1 MRCVKRKELIMG
13 LISAAVNSV
22 TGVLQSQWKEYFYCD
37 SLPADVLAAKGRKKV
52 SGSASNN
59 RLNDNVISDGSVI
72 AVADGQC
79 MLIVEQ
85 GRVVDVCA
93 ETGEYIYDM
102 SSEPSVFTGDLG
114 ESVFKVFQEIGKR
127 FTYGG
132 IAGKDQRVY
141 YFNTKEI
148 VGNKFGT
155 PNPVPFRIVDKNIGL
170 DLDVGVRCFG
180 EYSYRLCNPILFY
193 TNICGNVSDAYTRS
207 NLDSQLK
214 AELLTALQPAFA
226 AISEKGIRY
235 SALPSHTTEICRALN
250 ENLKAKWRDLRGI
263 EIVSLSISSA
273 TISEEDERTIK
284 ELQRTAALR
293 DPSIAAAHL
302 AGAQAQA
309 MQDAAKNDAGAGIG
323 FYGLNMAA
331 QAGGLNAASLF
342 NMAAHQSAQNQ
353 NASPAVNYWICTG
366 CGTKNQGKFCTECGA
381 RKPSGALQYRCD
393 KCGWMPEDPTHPP
406 KFCPECG
413 DPFNAEDVV
422 S

>member
-1 MRCVKRKELIMG
+1 MKRKEIIMG

-22 TGVLQSQWKEYFYCD
+22 TGVAQSQWKEYFYCD
-37 SLPADVLAAKGRKKV
+37 AIPADILAVKGKKKV
-52 SGSASNN
+52 SGYGSSN

-79 MLIVEQ
+79 MLIVDQ
-85 GRVVDVCA
+85 GKVVDVCA

-114 ESVFKVFQEIGKR
+114 ESVIKVFQEIGKR

-148 VGNKFGT
+148 TGNKYGT
-155 PNPVPFRIVDKNIGL
+155 PNPVPFRIVDRNIGL

-180 EYSYRLCNPILFY
+180 EYSYRIANPILFY
-193 TNICGNVSDAYTRS
+193 TNICGNVNEAYSRT
-207 NLDSQLK
+207 NIDSQLK

-226 AISEKGIRY
+226 SISEKGIRY
-235 SALPSHTTEICRALN
+235 YELPGHTNIICDALN
-250 ENLKAKWRDLRGI
+250 DALKTKWRDLRGI
-263 EIVSLSISSA
+263 EVVSFSVSSA

-293 DPSIAAAHL
+293 DPAIAAAHL

-309 MQDAAKNDAGAGIG
+309 MQDAANNAAGAATG
-323 FYGLNMAA
+323 FYGMNMAA
-331 QAGGLNAASLF
+331 QAGGLNAATLF
-342 NMAAHQSAQNQ
+342 NLVSQQQTQTSQSA
-353 NASPAVNYWICTG
+353 ANYWICTS

-381 RKPSGALQYRCD
+381 KKPFGALQYRCD
-393 KCGWMPEDPTHPP
+393 KCGWMPADPTNPP

-413 DPFNAEDVV
+413 DPFNSDDIVK
-422 S
+422 

>member
-1 MRCVKRKELIMG
+1 MKRKEIIMG

-22 TGVLQSQWKEYFYCD
+22 TGVAQSQWKEYFYCD
-37 SLPADVLAAKGRKKV
+37 AIPADILAVKGKKKV
-52 SGSASNN
+52 SGYGSSN

-79 MLIVEQ
+79 MLIVDQ
-85 GRVVDVCA
+85 GKVVDVCA

-114 ESVFKVFQEIGKR
+114 ESVIKVFQEIGKR

-148 VGNKFGT
+148 TGNKYGT
-155 PNPVPFRIVDKNIGL
+155 PNPVPFRIVDRNIGL

-180 EYSYRLCNPILFY
+180 EYSYRIANPILFY
-193 TNICGNVSDAYTRS
+193 TNICGNVNEAYSRT
-207 NLDSQLK
+207 NIDSQLK

-226 AISEKGIRY
+226 SISEKGIRY
-235 SALPSHTTEICRALN
+235 YELPGHTNIICDALN
-250 ENLKAKWRDLRGI
+250 DALKTKWRDLRGI
-263 EIVSLSISSA
+263 EVVSFSVSSA

-293 DPSIAAAHL
+293 DPTIAAAHL

-309 MQDAAKNDAGAGIG
+309 MQDAANNAAGAATG
-323 FYGLNMAA
+323 FYGMNMAA
-331 QAGGLNAASLF
+331 QAGGLNAATLF
-342 NMAAHQSAQNQ
+342 NLVSQQQTQTSQSA
-353 NASPAVNYWICTG
+353 ANYWICTS

-381 RKPSGALQYRCD
+381 KKPFGALQYRCD
-393 KCGWMPEDPTHPP
+393 KCGWMPADPTNPP

-413 DPFNAEDVV
+413 DPFNSDDIVK
-422 S
+422 

>member
-1 MRCVKRKELIMG
+1 MG

-37 SLPADVLAAKGRKKV
+37 AIPADILVVKGRKKV
-52 SGSASNN
+52 SGYSSSS

-72 AVADGQC
+72 SVADGQC

-102 SSEPSVFTGDLG
+102 SSEPSAFTGDLG
-114 ESVFKVFQEIGKR
+114 ESVFKVFHEIGKR

-132 IAGKDQRVY
+132 VAGKDQRVY

-148 VGNKFGT
+148 VGNKYGT
-155 PNPVPFRIVDKNIGL
+155 PNPVPFRIVDKSIGL
-170 DLDVGVRCFG
+170 DIDVGVRCFG
-180 EYSYRLCNPILFY
+180 EYSYRLSNPILFY
-193 TNICGNVSDAYTRS
+193 TNICGNVNDTYSRS
-207 NLDSQLK
+207 NLDGQLK
-214 AELLTALQPAFA
+214 AELLTALQPTFA

-235 SALPSHTTEICRALN
+235 SALPGHTSEICDALN
-250 ENLKAKWRDLRGI
+250 EALKAKWRDLRGI
-263 EIVSLSISSA
+263 EIVSFSVSSA
-273 TISEEDERTIK
+273 TISEEDERMIK

-293 DPSIAAAHL
+293 DPAIAAAHL

-309 MQDAAKNDAGAGIG
+309 MQDAAKNAAGAATG
-323 FYGLNMAA
+323 FYGMNMAA
-331 QAGGLNAASLF
+331 QTGGLNAAGLF
-342 NMAAHQSAQNQ
+342 NMVAQQQNQ
-353 NASPAVNYWICTG
+353 AAQVTVNYWICTA

-393 KCGWMPEDPTHPP
+393 KCGWTPADPAHPP

-413 DPFNAEDVV
+413 DSFNSDDVV

>member
-1 MRCVKRKELIMG
+1 MG

-22 TGVLQSQWKEYFYCD
+22 TGVAQSQWKEYFYCD
-37 SLPADVLAAKGRKKV
+37 AIPADILAVKGKKKV
-52 SGSASNN
+52 SGYGSSN

-79 MLIVEQ
+79 MLIVDQ
-85 GRVVDVCA
+85 GKVVDVCA

-114 ESVFKVFQEIGKR
+114 ESVIKVFQEIGKR

-148 VGNKFGT
+148 TGNKYGT
-155 PNPVPFRIVDKNIGL
+155 PNPVPFRIVDRNIGL

-180 EYSYRLCNPILFY
+180 EYSYRIANPILFY
-193 TNICGNVSDAYTRS
+193 TNICGNVNEAYSRT
-207 NLDSQLK
+207 NIDSQLK

-226 AISEKGIRY
+226 SISEKGIRY
-235 SALPSHTTEICRALN
+235 YELPGHTNIICDALN
-250 ENLKAKWRDLRGI
+250 DALKTKWRDLRGI
-263 EIVSLSISSA
+263 EVVSFSVSSA

-293 DPSIAAAHL
+293 DPAIAAAHL

-309 MQDAAKNDAGAGIG
+309 MQDAANNAAGAATG
-323 FYGLNMAA
+323 FYGMNMAA
-331 QAGGLNAASLF
+331 QAGGLNAATLF
-342 NMAAHQSAQNQ
+342 NLVSQQQTQTSQSVA
-353 NASPAVNYWICTG
+353 NYWICTN

-381 RKPSGALQYRCD
+381 KKPSGALQYRCD
-393 KCGWMPEDPTHPP
+393 KCGWMPADPTNPP

-413 DPFNAEDVV
+413 DPFNSDDIVK
-422 S
+422 

>member
-1 MRCVKRKELIMG
+1 MG

-37 SLPADVLAAKGRKKV
+37 AIPADILVVKGRKKV
-52 SGSASNN
+52 SGYSSSS

-72 AVADGQC
+72 SVADGQC

-114 ESVFKVFQEIGKR
+114 ESVFKVFHEIGKR
-127 FTYGG
+127 FTYGSV
-132 IAGKDQRVY
+132 AGKDQRVY

-148 VGNKFGT
+148 VGNKYGT
-155 PNPVPFRIVDKNIGL
+155 PNPVPFRIVDKSIGL
-170 DLDVGVRCFG
+170 DIDVGVRCFG
-180 EYSYRLCNPILFY
+180 EYSYRLSNPILFY
-193 TNICGNVSDAYTRS
+193 TNICGNVNDTYSRS
-207 NLDSQLK
+207 NLDGQLK

-235 SALPSHTTEICRALN
+235 SALPGHTSEICNALN
-250 ENLKAKWRDLRGI
+250 EALKTKWRDLRGI
-263 EIVSLSISSA
+263 EIVSFSVSSA
-273 TISEEDERTIK
+273 TISEEDERMIK

-293 DPSIAAAHL
+293 DPAIAAAHL

-309 MQDAAKNDAGAGIG
+309 MQDAAKNAAGTATG
-323 FYGLNMAA
+323 FYGMNMAA
-331 QAGGLNAASLF
+331 QTGGLNAAGLF
-342 NMAAHQSAQNQ
+342 NMVAQQQNQ
-353 NASPAVNYWICTG
+353 AAQVTVNYWICTA

-393 KCGWMPEDPTHPP
+393 KCGWTPADPANPP

-413 DPFNAEDVV
+413 DPFNSDDVV

>member
-1 MRCVKRKELIMG
+1 MG

-37 SLPADVLAAKGRKKV
+37 AIPADILVVKGRKKV
-52 SGSASNN
+52 SGYSSSS

-72 AVADGQC
+72 SVADGQC

-114 ESVFKVFQEIGKR
+114 ESVFKVFHEIGKR
-127 FTYGG
+127 FTYGSV
-132 IAGKDQRVY
+132 AGKDQRVY

-148 VGNKFGT
+148 VGNKYGT
-155 PNPVPFRIVDKNIGL
+155 PNPVPFRIVDKSIGL
-170 DLDVGVRCFG
+170 DIDVGVRCFG
-180 EYSYRLCNPILFY
+180 EYSYRLSNPILFY
-193 TNICGNVSDAYTRS
+193 TNICGNVNDSYSRS
-207 NLDSQLK
+207 NLDGQLK

-235 SALPSHTTEICRALN
+235 SALPGHTSEICDALN
-250 ENLKAKWRDLRGI
+250 EALKAKWRDLRGI
-263 EIVSLSISSA
+263 EIVSFSVSSA
-273 TISEEDERTIK
+273 TISEEDERMIK

-293 DPSIAAAHL
+293 DPAIAAAHL

-309 MQDAAKNDAGAGIG
+309 MQDAAKNAAGAAPG
-323 FYGLNMAA
+323 FYGMNMAA
-331 QAGGLNAASLF
+331 QTGGLNAAGLF
-342 NMAAHQSAQNQ
+342 NMVAQQQNQ
-353 NASPAVNYWICTG
+353 AAQVTVNYWICTA
-366 CGTKNQGKFCTECGA
+366 CGTKNQGKFCTECGT

-393 KCGWMPEDPTHPP
+393 KCGWTPADPAHPP

-413 DPFNAEDVV
+413 DSFNSDDVV

>member
-1 MRCVKRKELIMG
+1 MKRKEIIMG

-22 TGVLQSQWKEYFYCD
+22 TGVAQSQWKEYFYCD
-37 SLPADVLAAKGRKKV
+37 AIPADILAVKGKKKV
-52 SGSASNN
+52 SGYGSSN

-79 MLIVEQ
+79 MLIVDQ
-85 GRVVDVCA
+85 GKVVDVCA

-114 ESVFKVFQEIGKR
+114 ESVIKVFQEIGKR

-148 VGNKFGT
+148 TGNKYGT
-155 PNPVPFRIVDKNIGL
+155 PNPVPFRIVDRNIGL

-180 EYSYRLCNPILFY
+180 EYSYRIANPILFY
-193 TNICGNVSDAYTRS
+193 TNICGNVNEAYSRT
-207 NLDSQLK
+207 NIDSQLK

-226 AISEKGIRY
+226 SISEKGIRY
-235 SALPSHTTEICRALN
+235 YELPGHTNIICDALN
-250 ENLKAKWRDLRGI
+250 DALKTKWRDLRGI
-263 EIVSLSISSA
+263 EVVSFSVSSA

-293 DPSIAAAHL
+293 DPAIAAAHL

-309 MQDAAKNDAGAGIG
+309 MQDAANNAAGAATG
-323 FYGLNMAA
+323 FYGMNMAA
-331 QAGGLNAASLF
+331 QAGGLNAATLF
-342 NMAAHQSAQNQ
+342 NLVSQQQTQTSQSVA
-353 NASPAVNYWICTG
+353 NYWICTS

-381 RKPSGALQYRCD
+381 KKPSGALQYRCD
-393 KCGWMPEDPTHPP
+393 KCGWMPADPTNPP

-413 DPFNAEDVV
+413 DPFNSDDIVK
-422 S
+422 

>member
-1 MRCVKRKELIMG
+1 MG

-22 TGVLQSQWKEYFYCD
+22 TGVAQSQWKEYFYCD
-37 SLPADVLAAKGRKKV
+37 AIPADILAVKGKKKV
-52 SGSASNN
+52 SGYGSSN

-79 MLIVEQ
+79 MLIVDQ
-85 GRVVDVCA
+85 GKVVDVCA

-114 ESVFKVFQEIGKR
+114 ESVIKVFQEIGKR

-148 VGNKFGT
+148 TGNKYGT
-155 PNPVPFRIVDKNIGL
+155 PNPVPFRIVDRNIGL

-180 EYSYRLCNPILFY
+180 EYSYRIANPILFY
-193 TNICGNVSDAYTRS
+193 TNICGNVNEAYSRT
-207 NLDSQLK
+207 NIDSQLK

-226 AISEKGIRY
+226 SISEKGIRY
-235 SALPSHTTEICRALN
+235 YELPGHTNIICDALN
-250 ENLKAKWRDLRGI
+250 DALKTKWRDLRGI
-263 EIVSLSISSA
+263 EVVSFSVSSA

-293 DPSIAAAHL
+293 DPTIAAAHL

-309 MQDAAKNDAGAGIG
+309 MQDAANNAAGAATG
-323 FYGLNMAA
+323 FYGMNMAA
-331 QAGGLNAASLF
+331 QAGGLNAATLYNLVSQQQTQTS
-342 NMAAHQSAQNQ
+342 QSA
-353 NASPAVNYWICTG
+353 ANYWICTS

-381 RKPSGALQYRCD
+381 KKPSGALQYRCD
-393 KCGWMPEDPTHPP
+393 KCGWMPADPTNPP

-413 DPFNAEDVV
+413 DPFNSDDIVK
-422 S
+422 